1 MRGGTFRGLVPH
13 PIRRVARTAL
23 GRGSGPSP
31 TLPVRPTLPTLPTLP
46 TAPVTVATPVAPA
59 GPPPDLTSDQALRL
73 PYLTAVSVVSEPG
86 AEDLAFPRFAPVAAP
101 GDDLPL
107 PPAERWTVAE
117 DFLGSGARDAGRLV
131 EIVGDAGLEL
141 GPGTRVLDFGC
152 GPGRVLRWLPQEV
165 DGWGVDLDADRIAWC
180 QEALSPPFRFA
191 TCGTNPHLPFEDR
204 RFDLVYAGS
213 VFTHLSELADAW
225 LLELLRVTEPGGLL
239 YLTVH
244 DQASIAFCRS
254 KDPDAPSR
262 ALTGFA
268 WPEETEGCFRD
279 WSDRLGV
286 DLDGFTI
293 GRGYLAQVF
302 YDREAIQ
309 RHWSRYAEVV
319 ALVPEA
325 FAVHQSAVVLR
336 RRADDRTWR

>member
-1 MRGGTFRGLVPH
+1 MAGGT
-13 PIRRVARTAL
+13 IREMVRRSLRPVARAI
-23 GRGSGPSP
+23 RGPAP
-31 TLPVRPTLPTLPTLP
+31 IQPTLPTLT
-46 TAPVTVATPVAPA
+46 
-59 GPPPDLTSDQALRL
+59 GPPPDLPAEQALRL
-73 PYLTAVSVVSEPG
+73 PFLTAVSVVSEP
-86 AEDLAFPRFAPVAAP
+86 AEDDLAFPRFAPPGNPVTGSDDT
-101 GDDLPL
+101 GDDLPV
-107 PPAERWTVAE
+107 PPAERWTVIE
-117 DFLGSGARDAGRLV
+117 DFLGSGERDAGRLI

-141 GPGTRVLDFGC
+141 RAGTRVLDFGC
-152 GPGRVLRWLPQEV
+152 GPGRVLRWLPREV

-239 YLTVH
+239 YLTIH
-244 DQASIAFCRS
+244 DRASIEFCRAAA
-254 KDPDAPSR
+254 PEAPSR

-268 WPEETEGCFRD
+268 WPEETEARFRD

-302 YDREAIQ
+302 YDRGAIR
-309 RHWSRYAEVV
+309 RHWGRYAEVV
-319 ALVPEA
+319 SVVPEA
-325 FAVHQSAVVLR
+325 FAGHQSAVVLR
-336 RRADDRTWR
+336 RRTDDLAWR